1 VFEFLSFE
9 ILAYNR
15 PVDMRKSFSGLLGV
29 VRSEVK
35 VSPLSKTVFL
45 FFNKRKNY
53 IKLLFWDRTGY
64 CLVCKKLERGSF
76 NLPSEEDLQLI
87 DLEKL
92 KLIFDGIKLGKRS

>member
-1 VFEFLSFE
+1 MFDFSSSQ

-15 PVDMRKSFSGLLGV
+15 AVDMRKSFSGLLGV
-29 VRSEVK
+29 VRSEVQL
-35 VSPLSKTVFL
+35 SPLSKTVFL

-53 IKLLFWDRTGY
+53 IKLLFWDRTGF
-64 CLVCKKLERGSF
+64 CLVCKKLEKGSF
-76 NLPSEEDLQLI
+76 SLPSEDDLQSL